1 MASQGSAGPLLQSGL
16 EGHTCTTQMSWVGVG
31 VEHKPHLMG
40 GGMGAGHPLSC
51 PEQCLLL
58 PSPGRALG

>member
-1 MASQGSAGPLLQSGL
+1 MASQGWAGPLLQPGL

-40 GGMGAGHPLSC
+40 GWDGGGAP
-51 PEQCLLL
+51 PEL
-58 PSPGRALG
+58 P